1 MHPLALILLIII
13 VTATQSRYEHGITRM
28 QTCTIGMSMD
38 ADIKIR
44 SRRRW
49 KKGHVYIHSA
59 KSVSEPLTRLPC
71 PYNAVISV
79 FRNGAVTGA
88 QFTSF
93 TRVGRRIKEAFGQ
106 FLYKGINQ

>member
-1 MHPLALILLIII
+1 MA

-38 ADIKIR
+38 ADIKMR

-49 KKGHVYIHSA
+49 KKRHIYIHSA

-71 PYNAVISV
+71 PYNAVISI
-79 FRNGAVTGA
+79 FRYGTVTVA
-88 QFTSF
+88 
-93 TRVGRRIKEAFGQ
+93 IKRDWMPILNLKFCRSLKGGKSR
-106 FLYKGINQ
+106 LYNSIT